1 MDSVDFRSDFLP
13 DKRKL
18 LLLDEDDMI
27 SAAIITHAYYN
38 SLIQSNFMIIGVIFP
53 VVIYLPSLI
62 NLRRKM
68 IKTKKNRLEQ
78 LLPDE

>member
-1 MDSVDFRSDFLP
+1 
-13 DKRKL
+13 
-18 LLLDEDDMI
+18 MI

-68 IKTKKNRLEQ
+68 IKTKKNRREQ

>member
-1 MDSVDFRSDFLP
+1 
-13 DKRKL
+13 
-18 LLLDEDDMI
+18 MI
-27 SAAIITHAYYN
+27 SAGIITHAYYN